1 MGSKRKQALQV
12 VHPDCAGIDVGKRE
26 HYVAVR
32 ETDTPDWLES
42 SYRLVESYIPFI
54 FQLLISSHSV

>member
-26 HYVAVR
+26 HYVAER
-32 ETDTPDWLES
+32 EGFEPWTK
-42 SYRLVESYIPFI
+42 
-54 FQLLISSHSV
+54 H